1 MTGLS
6 LLQLGWAVLLA
17 LAVGFLARLAGALTT
32 GGAVAAGLVGGA
44 VFGAGGSTPA
54 AALLAFFLSSS
65 LLSHV
70 GRRRKLALAG
80 RFSKGSSRDAGQV
93 LANGGLAALLSLAR
107 AVWPG
112 QAWLVAAVG
121 ALAAANADTWA
132 TELGVLARQQPR
144 LITSGRAVERG
155 TSGAVTALGLGASL
169 AGAGLVAL
177 VAVLLGAGPRS
188 GWAILG
194 AGLGGALID
203 SLLGATLQAGYYCPI
218 CRQETEQHL
227 LHRCGNATVQVSGLR
242 GLGNDHVNFISSAAG
257 ALLGAGLWS
266 VG

>member
-6 LLQLGWAVLLA
+6 LLQLGWALLLA
-17 LAVGFLARLAGALTT
+17 LAVAILARLAGALTSA
-32 GGAVAAGLVGGA
+32 GAVAAVLVGGA
-44 VFGAGGSTPA
+44 VFGAGGPLPA
-54 AALLAFFLSSS
+54 AALLAFFISSS
-65 LLSHV
+65 LLSRLGQRHKV
-70 GRRRKLALAG
+70 ALRG
-80 RFSKGSSRDAGQV
+80 RFSRGSSRDAGQV
-93 LANGGLAALLSLAR
+93 LANGGVAALLSLAW

-132 TELGVLARQQPR
+132 TELGVLARRQPR
-144 LITSGRAVERG
+144 LITSGKAVERG
-155 TSGAVTALGLGASL
+155 TSGAITALGMGASL

-177 VAVLLGAGPRS
+177 VAVVLGAGPRA

-218 CRQETEQHL
+218 CGQETEQHP
-227 LHRCGNATVQVSGLR
+227 LHSCGNATVHVSGLR

-266 VG
+266 LG

>member
-6 LLQLGWAVLLA
+6 LLQLGWATLLA
-17 LAVGFLARLAGALTT
+17 LAVGFLARLAGALTI
-32 GGAVAAGLVGGA
+32 GGAVAAALVGGA
-44 VFGAGGSTPA
+44 VFGAGGALPA
-54 AALLAFFLSSS
+54 AALLAFFVSSS
-65 LLSHV
+65 LLSRL

-93 LANGGLAALLSLAR
+93 LANGGVAALLSLAR
-107 AVWPG
+107 GAWPG
-112 QAWLVAAVG
+112 EAWLVAAVG

-144 LITSGRAVERG
+144 LITSGRAVQRG
-155 TSGAVTALGLGASL
+155 TSGAITAFGMGASL
-169 AGAGLVAL
+169 VGAGLVAL
-177 VAVLLGAGPRS
+177 VAVVLGAGPRA

-218 CRQETEQHL
+218 CRQETERHP
-227 LHRCGNATVQVSGLR
+227 LHNCGNATVHASGLR
-242 GLGNDHVNFISSAAG
+242 GLGNDHVNFIATAAG
-257 ALLGAGLWS
+257 ALLGAGLLS

>member
-1 MTGLS
+1 VIGLS
-6 LLQLGWAVLLA
+6 LLQLGWATLLA
-17 LAVGFLARLAGALTT
+17 LAVGFLARLAGALTI
-32 GGAVAAGLVGGA
+32 GGAVAAALVGGA
-44 VFGAGGSTPA
+44 VFGAGGSLPA
-54 AALLAFFLSSS
+54 AALLAFFISSS
-65 LLSHV
+65 LLSRL
-70 GRRRKLALAG
+70 GRRRKFALAG

-93 LANGGLAALLSLAR
+93 FANGGVAALLSLAR
-107 AVWPG
+107 GAWPG
-112 QAWLVAAVG
+112 QVWLVAAVG

-132 TELGVLARQQPR
+132 TELGVLARRQPR

-155 TSGAVTALGLGASL
+155 TSGAITALGMGASL
-169 AGAGLVAL
+169 VGAGWVAL
-177 VAVLLGAGPRS
+177 VAVVLGAGPRG

-218 CRQETEQHL
+218 CRQETERHP
-227 LHRCGNATVQVSGLR
+227 LHSCGNATVHVSGLR
-242 GLGNDHVNFISSAAG
+242 GLGNDHVNFISTAAG